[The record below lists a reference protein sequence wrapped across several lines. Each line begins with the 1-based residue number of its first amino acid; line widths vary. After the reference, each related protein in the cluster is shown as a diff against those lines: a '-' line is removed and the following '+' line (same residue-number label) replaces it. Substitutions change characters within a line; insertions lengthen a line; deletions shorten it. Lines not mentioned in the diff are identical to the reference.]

1 LRDGIALGV
10 AILDGLKEGERVV
23 ASGNFFI
30 DSQVQLSGGQSTLWS
45 GTLDVKTTPSPE
57 PTPRWPAAAP
67 RAFS

>member
-1 LRDGIALGV
+1 LRDGIALEV
-10 AILDGLKEGERVV
+10 AILDGLEEGERVV

-30 DSQVQLSGGQSTLWS
+30 DSQAHLSGGQSWS
-45 GTLDVKTTPSPE
+45 GAVDVKTTPSPE